1 METTQG
7 NPLSRYFRQ
16 PAIYLK
22 LPSLGQ
28 WWAAGSLELP
38 ENQELAIYP
47 MTAKDEI
54 MLKTPDA
61 LMSGQ
66 SMVNVIQSCV
76 PGIKNAW
83 SMPSVDL
90 DAVLISIRLATYGSN
105 MDFETTCTHCG
116 HRNTHGLDL
125 SGPLGQIRCPDYG
138 PSVHYKDLAIK
149 LRPQTYKMITEA
161 NMITFEE
168 QRINQILIDKD
179 IPELEKSQRLTAS
192 LEKLVNLGI
201 KACSDSTEYI
211 DIGSQRVTE
220 RQHIDDFYAN
230 AESEAIRLLQERVEE
245 LSKQAKIP
253 EYDLQCEE
261 CTKEYRAELNFDY
274 SSFFD
279 RGF

>member
-1 METTQG
+1 METVQP

-22 LPSLGQ
+22 LPSGGQ
-28 WWAAGSLELP
+28 WWPPNSIEIP

-54 MLKTPDA
+54 ILKTPDA

-83 SMPSVDL
+83 HMPSVDL

-105 MDFETTCTHCG
+105 MDFETTCSHCG
-116 HRNTHGLDL
+116 HKNLHGLDL
-125 SGPLGQIRCPDYG
+125 SQPLGQIKCPDFG
-138 PSVHYKDLAIK
+138 PCVHYKDLNIK
-149 LRPQTYKMITEA
+149 LKPQTYKMITDA
-161 NMITFEE
+161 NLIAFEE
-168 QRINQILIDKD
+168 QRINQTLIDSSLSDSDKA
-179 IPELEKSQRLTAS
+179 ERLTNS

-201 KACSDSTEYI
+201 KACSNSTEYI
-211 DIGSQRVTE
+211 ELGDQRVTD

-230 AESEAIRLLQERVEE
+230 AEKNVVKLLQERVEE
-245 LSKQAKIP
+245 LAKQSKIP
-253 EYDLQCEE
+253 EYDLRCEE
-261 CTKEYRAELNFDY
+261 CTKEYKAELNFDY

-279 RGF
+279 QGF